1 MVFCITHLP
10 QVASQAEHHVI
21 VEKGQDGRRTTTSVR
36 LLSGVEREE
45 EIARMLGGETVTK
58 KIRETA
64 AELIAGAKSKR

>member
-1 MVFCITHLP
+1 
-10 QVASQAEHHVI
+10 

-36 LLSGVEREE
+36 LLSGVERQE